1 MSQHHTQYGDLPL
14 YIGGE
19 ACPSASDEWIEVT
32 NPADQSL
39 LARVP
44 KLAQLLLAPYF
55 LGRRAQPEAFLP
67 LLDLPMAMNHQPW
80 PARLLQCHFLPA
92 LRRRRPQS
100 MRQHASLRFA
110 HTDEPDRAA

>member
-19 ACPSASDEWIEVT
+19 AYPSASEAWIEVT

-44 KLAQLLLAPYF
+44 RATPAPTRLLSTCALLASGMITMWF
-55 LGRRAQPEAFLP
+55 LAPTK
-67 LLDLPMAMNHQPW
+67 HW
-80 PARLLQCHFLPA
+80 ARLRWSVA
-92 LRRRRPQS
+92 VR
-100 MRQHASLRFA
+100 
-110 HTDEPDRAA
+110 

>member
-19 ACPSASDEWIEVT
+19 AYHSSSESWIEVT

-44 KLAQLLLAPYF
+44 RATPAEVELAVRRAHDAYLLWREVPAPERARVMFNYQHLLKAHHDELATLLAQETGKNFA
-55 LGRRAQPEAFLP
+55 
-67 LLDLPMAMNHQPW
+67 D
-80 PARLLQCHFLPA
+80 ARGDVW
-92 LRRRRPQS
+92 RGI
-100 MRQHASLRFA
+100 
-110 HTDEPDRAA
+110 EVV

>member
-19 ACPSASDEWIEVT
+19 AYPSASESWIEVT

-44 KLAQLLLAPYF
+44 
-55 LGRRAQPEAFLP
+55 
-67 LLDLPMAMNHQPW
+67 
-80 PARLLQCHFLPA
+80 
-92 LRRRRPQS
+92 
-100 MRQHASLRFA
+100 
-110 HTDEPDRAA
+110 RAASRLAG